1 MLKNTSLLK
10 LIDKICELEAY
21 EEYLEDKVHFKK
33 NPFTIK
39 TDRNN
44 LYETRKK
51 LKKYRAV
58 LEGSQVE

>member
-1 MLKNTSLLK
+1 MLKNTSLPK

-21 EEYLEDKVHFKK
+21 EEYLEDKIQFKR
-33 NPFTIK
+33 NTFTIK

-58 LEGSQVE
+58 LERSQIE